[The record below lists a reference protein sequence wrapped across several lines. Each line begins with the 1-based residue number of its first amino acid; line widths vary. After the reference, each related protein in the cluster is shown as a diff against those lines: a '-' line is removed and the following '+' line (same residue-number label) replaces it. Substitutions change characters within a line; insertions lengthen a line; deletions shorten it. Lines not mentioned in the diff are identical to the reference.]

1 MSLID
6 NLFSQKLKNHQST
19 PSERANQL
27 FLSKLEKNKKVVFW
41 TSSKRYFAAA
51 ASVTMILSLGYLYN
65 SKNIEATANI
75 VNNKIITNA
84 TKTDNQV
91 IVKEQPELKEPS
103 IIKTIDDLASV
114 NIPNNKSKA
123 VKLQNLSSDSW
134 LKQVSIDESHE
145 FINNKGEATNSLKPE
160 DYVALVV
167 KEDIKNTT
175 EQHPSNEDD
184 TYIEISPLMPT
195 LAEVLQDTP
204 PAYDY
209 LPNHDFLLESVEP
222 DNTKLLAKMYEEIK
236 HLKKGEKI
244 DFNKFGLK
252 SLEELALNEEGFIV
266 TEARQIK
273 NTFNRILSRITN

>member
-6 NLFSQKLKNHQST
+6 NLFSQKLKDHQSK

-51 ASVTMILSLGYLYN
+51 ASITMILSLTYLYN
-65 SKNIEATANI
+65 SKNIENATEI
-75 VNNKIITNA
+75 VSNQINTNA
-84 TKTDNQV
+84 SNTDKQVSTNNQSQIDDITEIKNTKSLALGQV
-91 IVKEQPELKEPS
+91 I
-103 IIKTIDDLASV
+103 
-114 NIPNNKSKA
+114 NNKSEGVKA
-123 VKLQNLSSDSW
+123 LNINTDLW
-134 LKQVSIDESHE
+134 LKQLSIDESHE
-145 FINNKGEATNSLKPE
+145 FIDNKGEQVNSLIPD
-160 DYVALVV
+160 DYVAVV
-167 KEDIKNTT
+167 TKEYVNNAT

-209 LPNHDFLLESVEP
+209 LPNHDFLIETVEP
-222 DNTKLLAKMYEEIK
+222 DNAKLLAKMYEEIK

-252 SLEELALNEEGFIV
+252 SLEEMALNEEGFIV
-266 TEARQIK
+266 SEARQIK

>member
-75 VNNKIITNA
+75 VNNQIITNA